1 MLYLGSIKKNTEQV
15 PLKGNDMLLLFAIL
29 FLWLN
34 LENHLHSQNVLIAS
48 EYRIIIF

>member
-1 MLYLGSIKKNTEQV
+1 MLKWAYP

-29 FLWLN
+29 FFWLN

-48 EYRIIIF
+48 EYKIIIF